1 MLEKLIPVYGDIT
14 TKRLGLNDEQYR
26 RVISSANVVFHMA
39 ASLKVRS
46 IKRLTSDRLNVLAGL
61 TYRAFVCMCLTYHA
75 DANNLYTL
83 SSNSA

>member
-14 TKRLGLNDEQYR
+14 TKRLGLNDEQYQ

-46 IKRLTSDRLNVLAGL
+46 NVRQPTASL
-61 TYRAFVCMCLTYHA
+61 V
-75 DANNLYTL
+75 
-83 SSNSA
+83 